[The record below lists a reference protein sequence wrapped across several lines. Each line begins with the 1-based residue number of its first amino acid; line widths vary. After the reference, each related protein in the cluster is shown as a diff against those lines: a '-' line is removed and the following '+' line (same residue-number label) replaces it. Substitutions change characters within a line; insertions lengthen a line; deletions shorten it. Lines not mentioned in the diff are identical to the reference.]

1 MNRRNLFIGMV
12 VAGMLALPLIAAAEE
27 SSSASAAKPA
37 ESAMSSQPATTAHTT
52 EAKPAS
58 STSHS
63 STKSAP
69 KVDLNS
75 ATREELIKLPG
86 IGEATADKIIAA
98 RPFKS
103 KSELT
108 SKGIVTKKEYE
119 AIAAKVIA
127 HQEAAAKPAAT
138 K

>member
-12 VAGMLALPLIAAAEE
+12 VAGMLALPLIAAAQE
-27 SSSASAAKPA
+27 SSSTPAKPA
-37 ESAMSSQPATTAHTT
+37 ESAMSSQPAATAHST

-63 STKSAP
+63 PSHHSSAP
-69 KVDLNS
+69 KIDLNS

-86 IGEATADKIIAA
+86 IGDATADKIIAA

-103 KSELT
+103 KNELV
-108 SKGIVTKKEYE
+108 SKKIVSQKEYGKIS
-119 AIAAKVIA
+119 AHVIA
-127 HQEAAAKPAAT
+127 KQPAVAN

>member
-103 KSELT
+103 KNELV
-108 SKGIVTKKEYE
+108 SKKIVSQKEYGKIS
-119 AIAAKVIA
+119 AHVIA
-127 HQEAAAKPAAT
+127 KQPAVAS

>member
-12 VAGMLALPLIAAAEE
+12 VAGMLALPLIAAAQE
-27 SSSASAAKPA
+27 SSSTPAKPA
-37 ESAMSSQPATTAHTT
+37 ESAMSSQPAATAHST

-63 STKSAP
+63 SSHHSSAP
-69 KVDLNS
+69 KIDLNS

-86 IGEATADKIIAA
+86 IGDATADKIIAA

-103 KSELT
+103 KNELV
-108 SKGIVTKKEYE
+108 SKKIVSQKEYGKIS
-119 AIAAKVIA
+119 AHVIA
-127 HQEAAAKPAAT
+127 KQPAVAN

>member
-12 VAGMLALPLIAAAEE
+12 VAGMLALPLIAAAQE
-27 SSSASAAKPA
+27 SSSTPAKPA
-37 ESAMSSQPATTAHTT
+37 ESAMSSQPAATAHAT

-63 STKSAP
+63 SSHHSSAP
-69 KVDLNS
+69 KIDLNS

-86 IGEATADKIIAA
+86 IGDATADKIIAA

-103 KSELT
+103 KNELVSKKLVSE
-108 SKGIVTKKEYE
+108 KEYNKIS
-119 AIAAKVIA
+119 AHVIA
-127 HQEAAAKPAAT
+127 KQPAVAN

>member
-27 SSSASAAKPA
+27 SSSTPAKPA
-37 ESAMSSQPATTAHTT
+37 ESAMSSQPAATAHST

-63 STKSAP
+63 SSHHSSAP
-69 KVDLNS
+69 KIDLNS

-86 IGEATADKIIAA
+86 IGDATADKIIAA

-103 KSELT
+103 KNELV
-108 SKGIVTKKEYE
+108 SKKIVSQKEYGKIS
-119 AIAAKVIA
+119 AHVIA
-127 HQEAAAKPAAT
+127 KQPAVAN

>member
-1 MNRRNLFIGMV
+1 MNRRNLFVGMV
-12 VAGMLALPLIAAAEE
+12 VAGMLALPLIAAAQE
-27 SSSASAAKPA
+27 SSSTPAKPA
-37 ESAMSSQPATTAHTT
+37 ESAMSSQPAATAHAT

-69 KVDLNS
+69 KIDLNS

-86 IGEATADKIIAA
+86 IGDATADKIIAA

-103 KSELT
+103 KNELV
-108 SKGIVTKKEYE
+108 SKKIVSQKEYGKIS
-119 AIAAKVIA
+119 AHVIA
-127 HQEAAAKPAAT
+127 KQPAVAN